1 MAYEIQRKQRI
12 KDQLVLKDETG
23 EVVHILDVDLDADTI
38 AGRYTR
44 AVNNVIRAEQIL
56 SSKDPA
62 PEMLEQYGNA
72 ITDLLGLIFGE
83 ENAACILEFYEN
95 RYSEMLNGILPYIQ
109 DVIAPKIEESS
120 KARVEQLKSRFN
132 REQQRKYGLK

>member
-1 MAYEIQRKQRI
+1 MAYEIQRNQRI
-12 KDQLVLKDETG
+12 QDQLVLKDENG
-23 EVVHILDVDLDADTI
+23 EVAHILDIDLDADTI

-44 AVNNVIRAEQIL
+44 AANNVIRAEQIL
-56 SSKDPA
+56 AAKDSA

-72 ITDLLGLIFGE
+72 IMDLIGLIFGD

-109 DVIAPKIEESS
+109 DVIAPKIEATS
-120 KARVEQLKSRFN
+120 KTRVEQLKSRFN
-132 REQQRKYGLK
+132 RQRRK